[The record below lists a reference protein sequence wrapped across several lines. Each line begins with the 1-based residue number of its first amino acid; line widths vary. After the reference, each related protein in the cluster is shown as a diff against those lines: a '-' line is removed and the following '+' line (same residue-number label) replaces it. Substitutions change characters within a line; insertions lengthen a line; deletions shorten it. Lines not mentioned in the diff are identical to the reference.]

1 MNTLTAITSELAGLP
16 EVGQVAEALTGAA
29 TRMRLSPLPSAA
41 RTPLVAALAR
51 HARAPLLYVTINA
64 EAALRA
70 ADDLRQWLGPAA
82 VLLYPASDSMPYEHT
97 SPGDEVIARRL
108 RVLQALSVRP
118 PPSALVIVAPL
129 KALLQSTLTPEELA
143 GASMALGLG
152 QMLSQ
157 DTLLRTLIGQGY
169 RPSAAV
175 ESPGEL
181 SRRGGI
187 VDVWPSADERPL
199 RIEFF
204 GDEID
209 SLRRFDPASQRSD
222 QRVDNAVISPPHEIP
237 LWNRDLALTRI
248 AALDVS
254 GLRRES
260 RAEWDAALAHLD
272 LGERFEGRAFYAP
285 FFRDSALSP
294 QPSTLLRHLPPGSAV
309 LLSEGH
315 MLAHHAAEI
324 ADHAE
329 SQRRKLIDQG
339 ELPPDFPRPYF
350 TWEELM
356 HNAKCKM
363 QNAKCTMH
371 NAESG
376 DCTMQDAQCTMHN
389 AESGDCTMQDA
400 QCKMQDAQCTM
411 HNAESGDCTMHN
423 AQCTMHN
430 AESGDCTMHDA
441 QCTMHN
447 AESGDSI
454 WNQVSLVDLSN
465 NEETPGSDDPFL
477 HCALCIV
484 HFFPAEL
491 FGGQFRR
498 LVADIV
504 ARLRAGERVVA
515 VTSQAPR
522 LQELVEEGLRAEG
535 EKLRVGDS
543 ALSPQ
548 PSAFTSIHGALEAG
562 WRLPTLGLTL
572 YTDAEI
578 FGVRQ
583 RRPLSEH
590 RRRTRSAEDRAAF
603 LRGLK
608 VGDYVV
614 HIEHGIAVYEGMI
627 RRTVGEIEREYLVLR
642 YAASD
647 KIYVPVDQID
657 RVARYIGAGDSA
669 PTLTR
674 LGTQDWERAKRKA
687 RAAVQDLA
695 QDLLALYAQR
705 QTKRGYAFTFDNE
718 WQRELEGSFPYIET
732 DDQLR
737 ALTEIKADMEH
748 DVPMDRL
755 ICGDVGFGKT
765 EVALRAAFK
774 AVQDGKQVAIL
785 VPTTVLAQQH
795 FDTFSRRMAAFPVIV
810 EMLSRFRSPKE
821 QDVILKDLA
830 RGKVDIIIGTH
841 RILSKDVSFK
851 DLGLVV
857 VDEEQRFGVRH
868 KERLKHLRAEVD
880 VLTLTATPIPRTLHM
895 AMAGIRDLSVIDTPP
910 EDRVPIKT
918 YVLPYDESLIRE
930 AILRELEREGQ
941 IYFVHNRVQSIYH
954 VANHLRNIVPEANVG
969 VGHGQLA
976 ERELER
982 VMLDFFEGRHDV
994 LVCTTIIESGLD
1006 VPNANTIII
1015 DDATNYGLAQLYQ
1028 LRGRVGRSANRAY
1041 AYLFYKRDCAMTE
1054 EAQQRLEAIQEATE
1068 LGAGFRVAMR
1078 DLEIRGAGNLLGA
1091 EQSGHIAAV
1100 GFDLYSR
1107 LLEQAVGQLKADGD
1121 RVTGRDGDRVTRGQG
1136 DRVTRGQGDRVT
1148 RGQGDRVTRGQGDTG
1163 TGRDGDTG
1171 TGRDGDTGTR
1181 RDGDTGTGR
1190 DGDTGTGSDERD
1202 VLTPSPRH
1210 RITPSPYHPVTPSP
1224 YHPVTPSLLV
1234 NEKVLVAP
1242 LVTLDLPMT
1251 AYLPT
1256 EYITDEMVR
1265 LSVYQRMVA
1274 AEQIDEVRGL
1284 RQELQDRFGDPPL
1297 PAVHLLTWLHIK
1309 ALALLAGVTSVTT
1322 VGDEFIIRLPIL
1334 EEQARDRLRRRY
1346 GRDTS
1351 VKVGPQFIRLDRRI
1365 LGEKWSEKVM
1375 GVLEVLAA

>member
-1 MNTLTAITSELAGLP
+1 MADVAHIADSLAGSAVRLR
-16 EVGQVAEALTGAA
+16 VA
-29 TRMRLSPLPSAA
+29 PLPSAA

-51 HARAPLLYVTINA
+51 HARAPMLYITINA

-70 ADDLRQWLGPAA
+70 ADDLRQWLGPEA
-82 VLLYPASDSMPYEHT
+82 VLLYPASDSMPYEHM
-97 SPGDEVIARRL
+97 SPGDKVIARRL
-108 RVLQALSVRP
+108 RVLQALALT
-118 PPSALVIVAPL
+118 PPSPIPHTPHPTIIIASI
-129 KALLQSTLTPEELA
+129 KALLQPTLTPEELA
-143 GASMALGLG
+143 SASTTIRLS
-152 QMLSQ
+152 QELSQ
-157 DTLLRTLIGQGY
+157 DTLLRTLIGRGY
-169 RPSAAV
+169 RPASAVAA
-175 ESPGEL
+175 PGEL

-187 VDVWPSADERPL
+187 IDVWPSSDERPL

-209 SLRRFDPASQRSD
+209 SLRRFDPATQRSD
-222 QRVDNAVISPPHEIP
+222 QRVDRAQIGPSHEIP

-248 AALDVS
+248 AALDLS

-260 RAEWDAALAHLD
+260 RAEWDSALARLD
-272 LGERFEGRAFYAP
+272 LGERFEGHAFYAP
-285 FFRDSALSP
+285 FFRDP
-294 QPSTLLRHLPPGSAV
+294 TTDDRQPTLFGGHSSLLAHLPPGSTV

-324 ADHAE
+324 AEHAE
-329 SQRRKLIDQG
+329 TQRRKLIDQG
-339 ELPPDFPRPYF
+339 ELPPGFPRPYLI
-350 TWEELM
+350 WEELQI
-356 HNAKCKM
+356 ADFGL
-363 QNAKCTMH
+363 QIIPRF
-371 NAESG
+371 SV
-376 DCTMQDAQCTMHN
+376 
-389 AESGDCTMQDA
+389 
-400 QCKMQDAQCTM
+400 
-411 HNAESGDCTMHN
+411 
-423 AQCTMHN
+423 
-430 AESGDCTMHDA
+430 
-441 QCTMHN
+441 
-447 AESGDSI
+447 I
-454 WNQVSLVDLSN
+454 DLSN
-465 NEETPGSDDPFL
+465 NELEITTSDQSTICNLQSAIF
-477 HCALCIV
+477 A
-484 HFFPAEL
+484 PAEL

-504 ARLRAGERVVA
+504 ARLKNGERVVA

-522 LQELVEEGLRAEG
+522 LQELVEERMKDEDRRMKDADPNSPFILHPSSFI
-535 EKLRVGDS
+535 LHPS
-543 ALSPQ
+543 SFILHPSSFTAL
-548 PSAFTSIHGALEAG
+548 HGALESG
-562 WRLPTLGLTL
+562 WRLPVLGLTL
-572 YTDAEI
+572 YTDTEI

-583 RRPLSEH
+583 RRTLSE
-590 RRRTRSAEDRAAF
+590 RRSRSRSAEDRAAF

-608 VGDYVV
+608 IGDYVV
-614 HIEHGIAVYEGMI
+614 HIEHGIAVYEGLI
-627 RRTVGEIEREYLVLR
+627 RRTVGEIEREYLMLR

-705 QTKRGYAFTFDNE
+705 QTKRGYAFSRDNE
-718 WQRELEGSFPYIET
+718 WQREMEGSFPYIET

-737 ALTEIKADMEH
+737 ALVDVKADMEH

-795 FDTFSRRMAAFPVIV
+795 FDTFFRRMAAFPVVV
-810 EMLSRFRSPKE
+810 EMLSRFRSAKE
-821 QDVILKDLA
+821 QDVILQNLA
-830 RGKVDIIIGTH
+830 RGRVDIIIGTH
-841 RILSKDVSFK
+841 RLLSKDVSFK

-895 AMAGIRDLSVIDTPP
+895 AMAGIRDMSVIDTPP

-918 YVLPYDESLIRE
+918 YVLPYDEALIRE

-969 VGHGQLA
+969 VGHGQLD

-1028 LRGRVGRSANRAY
+1028 LRGRVGRSTNRAY
-1041 AYLFYKRDCAMTE
+1041 AYLFYKRTQAMTE

-1107 LLEQAVGQLKADGD
+1107 LLEQAVGQLKQVSGV
-1121 RVTGRDGDRVTRGQG
+1121 RCQGSGVRGQG
-1136 DRVTRGQGDRVT
+1136 LDPHP
-1148 RGQGDRVTRGQGDTG
+1148 
-1163 TGRDGDTG
+1163 
-1171 TGRDGDTGTR
+1171 
-1181 RDGDTGTGR
+1181 
-1190 DGDTGTGSDERD
+1190 
-1202 VLTPSPRH
+1202 PSP
-1210 RITPSPYHPVTPSP
+1210 IPHPI
-1224 YHPVTPSLLV
+1224 V
-1234 NEKVLVAP
+1234 NERVLVAP

-1251 AYLPT
+1251 AYLPV
-1256 EYITDEMVR
+1256 EYIPDELVR
-1265 LSVYQRMVA
+1265 LGVYQRMVA
-1274 AEQIDEVRGL
+1274 AEQLDEVRGL

-1297 PAVHLLTWLHIK
+1297 PALHLLTWLHIK
-1309 ALALLAGVTSVTT
+1309 ALALQAGVSSVTT

-1334 EEQARDRLRRRY
+1334 EAQARDRLHRRY

-1351 VKVGPQFIRLDRRI
+1351 VKVGPQFIRLDRLK
-1365 LGEKWSEKVM
+1365 LGDAWSEKLM
-1375 GVLEVLAA
+1375 GLLEVLAA